1 MKKNLSV
8 RKVLLKSCVVTS
20 SCKNL
25 LNISKISANIGC
37 LRCKGFRSSIP
48 MEVLQYFP
56 MSTLVLSHKY
66 SGTLARVLTQNTVNW
81 SLEDRGTNEK

>member
-1 MKKNLSV
+1 
-8 RKVLLKSCVVTS
+8 
-20 SCKNL
+20 
-25 LNISKISANIGC
+25 
-37 LRCKGFRSSIP
+37 

-66 SGTLARVLTQNTVNW
+66 SGTIARVLTRNTVNW